1 MLTQLKIKNFALIDD
16 LEVHF
21 SDGMTSITGETG
33 AGKSIVL
40 GGLSLVLGKR
50 ADLSSLFDPT
60 RKCIVEAIFKIK
72 PYALQSLFETHDLDY
87 EEETVLRRELLPQGK
102 SRAFIN
108 DTPVNLNVLTEIS
121 VHLIDIHS
129 QHDSQALLQNEYQF
143 QVLDALADNQE
154 PLAAYQATLAAYQ
167 STQKEYHYWSEK
179 QAASK
184 EEFDLKQFLFEEL
197 QASNLEAG
205 MEEQIQT
212 QLHTLSHIEYL
223 QTTFGAAVQLME
235 AESLGIG
242 DQLNELNRH
251 SQGMSSTSSRY
262 EKLQERVQGIV
273 IEMEDLLEEFK
284 HEFELLE
291 ANPQKL
297 EELQA
302 QMDHLNVLYQ
312 KHRVQTVEELISIKQ
327 ELEQTLQDTLNHDDK
342 LNALAQKQEEQA
354 AELKRLADQLSK
366 RRNEAIA
373 VLEEE
378 LRGLVSKMGMQE
390 AQFKIELTPSSEFR
404 SNGTDVLSFQF
415 SANKGSDFKALKK
428 VASGGELSRIML
440 AIKTVLSQYKKL
452 PTLVFD
458 EIDTGVSGKISDS
471 IAEVMSTMAQKLQVL
486 AITHLPQVAAKGN
499 HHFRVEKT
507 VEGEKTRTHLSAL
520 NQEARVAEIAKM
532 LSGNQVTET
541 AIAHAK
547 QLMN

>member
-108 DTPVNLNVLTEIS
+108 DTPVNLNVLEEIS

-167 STQKEYHYWSEK
+167 STQKEYHYWNEK

-197 QASNLEAG
+197 QASNLEVG

-223 QTTFGAAVQLME
+223 QTTFGAAIQLME

-242 DQLNELNRH
+242 DQLNELNRY

-312 KHRVQTVEELISIKQ
+312 KHRVQTVEELISIQQ
-327 ELEQTLQDTLNHDDK
+327 ELEQTLQDTLNLDDK

-366 RRNEAIA
+366 RRHQAIA

-378 LRGLVSKMGMQE
+378 LRGLVSKMGMEE

-520 NQEARVAEIAKM
+520 SQEERVAEIAKM

>member
-108 DTPVNLNVLTEIS
+108 DTPVNLNVLEEIS

-167 STQKEYHYWSEK
+167 STQKEYHYWNEK

-223 QTTFGAAVQLME
+223 QTTFGAAIQLME

-302 QMDHLNVLYQ
+302 QMDHLNVLFQ
-312 KHRVQTVEELISIKQ
+312 KHRVQTVEELISIQQ
-327 ELEQTLQDTLNHDDK
+327 ELEQTLQDTLNLDDK

-366 RRNEAIA
+366 RRHQAIA

-378 LRGLVSKMGMQE
+378 LRGLVSKMGMEE

-520 NQEARVAEIAKM
+520 SQEERVAEIAKM